1 MEDLS
6 ASMVSQIR
14 GAQTPAEELRQ
25 ILTRLEGQVG
35 QIGCGEEGAAVETLD
50 LLDEAVA
57 LISRITTAGGDL
69 AAENTRFNT
78 ITRQLDKK
86 KVAFLKEVGGA
97 EALRQLRATRVPEA
111 DHWWWYA
118 DVRLGEE
125 RRLHRTHIL
134 QRAGIAAVVLIIL
147 TGLYM
152 LFLAPDEATRERFR
166 HEHDAEQALI
176 DGNPAAAVIEAD
188 LALSWAPDD
197 DELLILKGIALEL
210 QGETEQAQALYDR
223 AQVLLGETEAFLAS
237 RAQTYML
244 AGRSDLALADAQRI
258 VELDPDSA
266 LGYFILGNANAS
278 LGNYYEAADDYER
291 ASELA
296 DAAGQTE
303 LQGMARVQLAN
314 LTMLMQAPDLG
325 ADTKPPE

>member
-1 MEDLS
+1 
-6 ASMVSQIR
+6 MVSR
-14 GAQTPAEELRQ
+14 MGSAQTPAEELRQ
-25 ILTRLEGQVG
+25 ILTRLENRVG
-35 QIGCGEEGAAVETLD
+35 QIGRGEKAAAAEMLD
-50 LLDEAVA
+50 LLDQGGA
-57 LISRITTAGGDL
+57 LIRQLTTGGGDP
-69 AAENTRFNT
+69 AAEALRFNT
-78 ITRQLDKK
+78 ITRQFDRKK
-86 KVAFLKEVGGA
+86 ATFLKQVGGA
-97 EALRQLRATRVPEA
+97 EALRQLRATREHEE

-118 DVRLGEE
+118 DVRLEEE
-125 RRLHRTHIL
+125 RRLHRTHVL

-166 HEHDAEQALI
+166 HEQDAEQALI
-176 DGNPAAAVIEAD
+176 DGNPAAALVEAD
-188 LALSWAPDD
+188 LALFWAPDD

-223 AQVLLGETEAFLAS
+223 AQELLDDTETFLAS

-244 AGRSDLALADAQRI
+244 AGHSDLALADAQHI
-258 VELDPDSA
+258 IELDPNSA
-266 LGYFILGNANAS
+266 LGHFLLGNANAS
-278 LGNYYEAADDYER
+278 LGNTFEAADNYER

-296 DAAGQTE
+296 DATGQTE

-325 ADTKPPE
+325 TDTQPPE